1 MDNYIPSGKWPS
13 FLALSIIFFSSSSLS
28 MMIFLT
34 SRFEKT
40 QNASS
45 RKNEDVSVCLSVC
58 LSLSLS
64 RARACVVAKK
74 SKRRNKSHRTKKRRR
89 RRLTAAQKKSN
100 KFARRLP
107 RKEEEEDKR
116 ERVLS
121 LYCAVLR
128 AKEIERCDFWF
139 LPFVCARLCVVSG
152 KRERERE
159 SR

>member
-58 LSLSLS
+58 LSLS

-89 RRLTAAQKKSN
+89 RRLTAAQKKATNSLVVCREKKKKRTN
-100 KFARRLP
+100 ANEFCLFTAQFYVQKRLN
-107 RKEEEEDKR
+107 D
-116 ERVLS
+116 VIFGFFLS
-121 LYCAVLR
+121 
-128 AKEIERCDFWF
+128 
-139 LPFVCARLCVVSG
+139 CARVCVS
-152 KRERERE
+152 
-159 SR
+159 

>member
-89 RRLTAAQKKSN
+89 RRLTAAQKKATNSLVVCREKKKKRTN
-100 KFARRLP
+100 ANEFCLFTAQFYVQKRLN
-107 RKEEEEDKR
+107 D
-116 ERVLS
+116 VIFGFFLS
-121 LYCAVLR
+121 
-128 AKEIERCDFWF
+128 
-139 LPFVCARLCVVSG
+139 CARVCVS
-152 KRERERE
+152 
-159 SR
+159 